1 MLKGIEF
8 KQQMKESEDN
18 RKLERSNFI
27 RKLKRQNE
35 REIRKRKIG
44 GADSMSPSVS
54 SDEAAE
60 DLKVEEEK
68 QRLIEEARK
77 KERAYN
83 SARSSLSPI
92 LRKSDKVPE

>member
-1 MLKGIEF
+1 
-8 KQQMKESEDN
+8 
-18 RKLERSNFI
+18 
-27 RKLKRQNE
+27 
-35 REIRKRKIG
+35 
-44 GADSMSPSVS
+44 MSPSVS

-77 KERAYN
+77 KERAQN

-92 LRKSDKVPE
+92 LRASDKEPE